1 VEEER
6 LRLGDGRPG
15 RRRRLTPGRTAG
27 EGSESG
33 RMAAGE
39 GYGATGNG
47 ATLSYF
53 LFSYS
58 EEWASLLLLN
68 GLKGLLLL

>member
-1 VEEER
+1 
-6 LRLGDGRPG
+6 
-15 RRRRLTPGRTAG
+15 
-27 EGSESG
+27 
-33 RMAAGE
+33 MAAGE